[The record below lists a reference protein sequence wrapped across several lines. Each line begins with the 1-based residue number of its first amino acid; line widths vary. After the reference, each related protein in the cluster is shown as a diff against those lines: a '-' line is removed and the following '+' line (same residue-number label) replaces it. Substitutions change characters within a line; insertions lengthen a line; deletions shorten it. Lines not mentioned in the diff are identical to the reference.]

1 MAVTNLQKMYPVSI
15 NPVLSLSNL
24 LAGLRNH
31 PQEFTEIF
39 RTMTTNNIPCHN
51 TYIHIIQ
58 IGAGGTGGY
67 VAAEIMRFLGSIPDQ
82 LKYMIKYT
90 LCDGDEFEAKNL
102 GRQLCS
108 EEDLGVNKAEAL
120 ISNYGPYFGC
130 NMNNLKVL
138 PKYLTNIKE
147 LQHLDYGLIRES
159 RQGYNTIY
167 TGKDSIVSDDI
178 QVLREHHEYL
188 SPIYLNS
195 GYALNNKIKI
205 IPIIID
211 CVDKTT
217 PRKIISDY
225 LDQLYNIKAQS
236 LLAFIIDFVTMMIA
250 HSKTHL
256 EKLKYSTGKTAELYI
271 TKSGKLCVKF
281 IGINELTPFG
291 FITDAVTAKLT
302 QPQTYI
308 ISSGN
313 GHFTGQV
320 YWGRVSGLHAMTTP
334 VKYKELYGNDD
345 VSPLFGKTTS
355 KEIANDTEMLHI
367 GRLYLDTDSSRPII
381 KVDTSVTSA
390 GSIDQLEEELKRIYM
405 ARQLSNAQLE
415 KTNYDNDNTNN
426 PEIERFIRQGIPVV
440 IDSQTFNIDE
450 DLTKLNTLEELTA
463 SIMSVPSPY
472 KVHPELIDIS
482 IDAQEDQMSCAER
495 AAANVQ
501 NINANKTAANL
512 VINYFTS
519 IINGLLPMEP
529 GSTVPISTAG
539 VKFDVRT
546 NSFTPELL
554 TTDYLRQYT

>member
-1 MAVTNLQKMYPVSI
+1 M
-15 NPVLSLSNL
+15 
-24 LAGLRNH
+24 
-31 PQEFTEIF
+31 F
-39 RTMTTNNIPCHN
+39 RTFSVHN
-51 TYIHIIQ
+51 TPAHNTLIHIIQ

-82 LKYMIKYT
+82 LKCMIKYT

-138 PKYLTNIKE
+138 PKYLTNIRD
-147 LQHLDYGLIRES
+147 LQKLEYGLIRETS
-159 RQGYNTIY
+159 QGYNAKFNGKATI
-167 TGKDSIVSDDI
+167 VDDNI
-178 QVLREHHEYL
+178 QVLNEEIDFNSPVYL
-188 SPIYLNS
+188 DSV
-195 GYALNNKIKI
+195 YAINNRVKI

-225 LDQLYNIKAQS
+225 LDSLYSHKSQS
-236 LLAFIIDFVTMMIA
+236 MLSYVIEAVTGLL
-250 HSKTHL
+250 THTRL
-256 EKLKYSTGKTAELYI
+256 TFAELKNSTDRMAELYI
-271 TKSGKLCVKF
+271 SKKGELKVKF
-281 IGINELTPFG
+281 KGTGDIKVFG
-291 FITDAVTAKLT
+291 FITDTVT
-302 QPQTYI
+302 QRRIQNQTYI

-320 YWGRVSGLHAMTTP
+320 YWGRVSGLPVMSTP
-334 VKYKELYGNDD
+334 LTYKELYGDED
-345 VSPLFGKTTS
+345 VSPLFSKTNV
-355 KEIANDTEMLHI
+355 ANSTNDNDYIHI
-367 GRLYLDTDSSRPII
+367 CNLCFDVNTYKIRA
-381 KVDTSVTSA
+381 DTSVTSA
-390 GSIDQLEEELKRIYM
+390 GSLEQLEDELKRIYLT
-405 ARQLSNAQLE
+405 RKLHEIKVAQE
-415 KTNYDNDNTNN
+415 GYN
-426 PEIERFIRQGIPVV
+426 PGLPSPERFIRGNIPIICNSKNFE
-440 IDSQTFNIDE
+440 IDTDISKI
-450 DLTKLNTLEELTA
+450 NTLEEFTA
-463 SIMSVPSPY
+463 SMLSVPSPY
-472 KVHPELIDIS
+472 KVHPELIDLD

>member
-31 PQEFTEIF
+31 PQEFTDVF
-39 RTMTTNNIPCHN
+39 RTFTSNNIPCHN

-82 LKYMIKYT
+82 LKDMIKYT

-138 PKYLTNIKE
+138 PKYLTDIRE
-147 LQHLDYGLIRES
+147 LQKLDYGLIHENTL
-159 RQGYNTIY
+159 GYNIKFD
-167 TGKDSIVSDDI
+167 GKDSVVSDNI
-178 QVLREHHEYL
+178 KVLNEQHAHL
-188 SPIYLNS
+188 APVFLNS
-195 GYALNNKIKI
+195 GYALNNKVKV

-225 LDQLYNIKAQS
+225 LESLNNIEAQNI
-236 LLAFIIDFVTMMIA
+236 LALIIDFVSTMIV
-250 HSKTHL
+250 HSRSSL
-256 EKLKYSTGKTAELYI
+256 EKLKNSTGKTAELYI
-271 TKSGKLCVKF
+271 TKVGKLYVKF
-281 IGINELTPFG
+281 IGSNELAPLG
-291 FITDAVTAKLT
+291 FITDAVTT
-302 QPQTYI
+302 RHSQQQTYV

-320 YWGRVSGLHAMTTP
+320 YWGRVSGLHVMSTP
-334 VKYKELYGNDD
+334 IKYKELYGDND

-355 KEIANDTEMLHI
+355 NDIKNDTEMLHI
-367 GRLYLDTDSSRPII
+367 GRLYLDNINGRYMI
-381 KVDTSVTSA
+381 KVDTNVTSA
-390 GSIDQLEEELKRIYM
+390 GSIEQLEEELKRIYL
-405 ARQLSNAQLE
+405 ARQLYDSQLD
-415 KTNYDNDNTNN
+415 KNSYDNNN
-426 PEIERFIRQGIPVV
+426 PEIERFIRQSSPIVV
-440 IDSQTFNIDE
+440 DSQTFNID
-450 DLTKLNTLEELTA
+450 DGLTKLNTLEELTA

-482 IDAQEDQMSCAER
+482 IDEQEDQMSCAER

>member
-39 RTMTTNNIPCHN
+39 RTFTGNNIPCHN

-82 LKYMIKYT
+82 LKDMIKYT

-138 PKYLTNIKE
+138 PKYLTDIRE
-147 LQHLDYGLIRES
+147 LQKLDYGLIRENTLD
-159 RQGYNTIY
+159 YNTKFN
-167 TGKDSIVSDDI
+167 GRDSVVSDNI
-178 QVLREHHEYL
+178 KVLNEHHDHL
-188 SPIYLNS
+188 SPVFLNS
-195 GYALNNKIKI
+195 GYALNNKVKV

-225 LDQLYNIKAQS
+225 LESLNNIESQDILS
-236 LLAFIIDFVTMMIA
+236 FIIDFVSTMII
-250 HSKTHL
+250 HNKNSL
-256 EKLKYSTGKTAELYI
+256 EKLKHSTGKTAELYI
-271 TKSGKLCVKF
+271 TKAGKLYVKF
-281 IGINELTPFG
+281 IGINELAPFG
-291 FITDAVTAKLT
+291 FITDAVITRSS
-302 QPQTYI
+302 QQQTYV

-320 YWGRVSGLHAMTTP
+320 YWGRVSGLHVMATP
-334 VKYKELYGNDD
+334 IKYKELYGDND

-355 KEIANDTEMLHI
+355 NDIKNDTEMLQI
-367 GRLYLDTDSSRPII
+367 GKLYLDTSNGRSMI
-381 KVDTSVTSA
+381 KVDTNVTSA
-390 GSIDQLEEELKRIYM
+390 GSIDQLEEELKHIYL
-405 ARQLSNAQLE
+405 ARQLYDAQLD
-415 KTNYDNDNTNN
+415 KNSYDNDN
-426 PEIERFIRQGIPVV
+426 PETERFIRQSTPIVV
-440 IDSQTFNIDE
+440 DSQTFKIDE

-463 SIMSVPSPY
+463 SVMSVPSPY

-482 IDAQEDQMSCAER
+482 IDEQEDQMSCAER